1 LIISSTS
8 HTITPTK
15 LIVIAGPTASGK
27 TELAIQIAAQ
37 LGCPIISADSRQVYK
52 ELKIGVARPT
62 EYQLSRVPHIAIA
75 SHSIFEPINAASY
88 TAFIHRHLQLHPSQ
102 KVWVVCGGTGL
113 YIHALLYG
121 LDPQPQANPILRAEL
136 QELYDKGGI
145 QALQR
150 QLQQVDP
157 DFYALAEWNNP
168 HRLMRN
174 IEIARSTGQS
184 NLEFRTQK
192 SKPLSGLD
200 PVCFCLHP
208 PRELLYHRIRLRV
221 EQMLADGLLHE
232 VEQLLPFKH
241 LQALQTVGYQELF
254 AYLDGL
260 ITEKQAIDD
269 MCKNTRRYAKRQV
282 TWFKN
287 KGNFI
292 PITSTNPMEDIMPYI
307 HNHLSSLP

>member
-1 LIISSTS
+1 LIIPSTS
-8 HTITPTK
+8 HSITPTK

-27 TELAIQIAAQ
+27 TDLAIQIAEE

-52 ELKIGVARPT
+52 EMKIGVARPT
-62 EYQLSRVPHIAIA
+62 ENQLSRVPHIAIA
-75 SHSIFEPINAASY
+75 SHSILEPINAASY
-88 TAFIHRHLQLHPSQ
+88 TTFVHRHLQRHPTQ

-113 YIHALLYG
+113 YINALLYG
-121 LDPQPQANPILRAEL
+121 LDPQPPANPILRAEL

-145 QALQR
+145 QALQQ

-157 DFYALAEWNNP
+157 DFYALAESNNP
-168 HRLMRN
+168 RRLMRN
-174 IEIARSTGQS
+174 IEIAITSGKS
-184 NLEFRTQK
+184 NLEFRTKK
-192 SKPLSGLD
+192 SKPLNGLD
-200 PVCFCLHP
+200 PVCFRLHP
-208 PRELLYHRIRLRV
+208 PRELLYHRIHHRV

-241 LQALQTVGYQELF
+241 LQALNTVGYQELF
-254 AYLDGL
+254 AFLNGQ
-260 ITEKQAIDD
+260 ITEKQAIEDIG
-269 MCKNTRRYAKRQV
+269 KNTRRYAKRQV

-307 HNHLSSLP
+307 HQHLSSMS